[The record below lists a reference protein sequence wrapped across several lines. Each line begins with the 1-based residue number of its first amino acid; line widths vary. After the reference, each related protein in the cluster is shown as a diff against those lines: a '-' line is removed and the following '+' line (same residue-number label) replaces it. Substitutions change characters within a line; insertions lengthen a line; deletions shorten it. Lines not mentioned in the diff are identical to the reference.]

1 VVKHRT
7 SAATLIEEGN
17 VRLNRAKVV
26 KPAHVV
32 RPTDVLTITMSDT
45 VRVLRVKD
53 TGTRRGPF
61 SEACQLYED
70 LTSASSQVEKDRA

>member
-1 VVKHRT
+1 MEAGH
-7 SAATLIEEGN
+7 

-32 RPTDVLTITMSDT
+32 RPDDVLTITVADS
-45 VRVLRVKD
+45 VRVLKIKD

-61 SEACQLYED
+61 AEACQLYED
-70 LTSASSQVEKDRA
+70 LTSPPSHGEKDRA